1 MLIKLEHKERSYQQ
15 RKLPAGENRTNPGPP
30 GCGFCGPCHA
40 KQKFLKKFTKRYQML
55 FCVWCLAMRGPLL
68 LWQPL
73 VKAIRAQRFEFIE
86 KELTHQEH
94 ENYKNIHA
102 KTTKEFNSKTNI
114 RNVTDEEVKQSKTV
128 LQMNTKKCLYIRRWN
143 IPTLV
148 SNSGKMQQLVR
159 ALNYHRLHILDITE
173 THMSHSS
180 DYIFP
185 DGLLLLYSGRD
196 DGMLEKSLQKEK
208 EKVSYHSFHILIEL
222 WQFVFIVRK
231 WI

>member
-40 KQKFLKKFTKRYQML
+40 KQQFLQKFTKRYQML

-196 DGMLEKSLQKEK
+196 DGMLGRSLQKE
-208 EKVSYHSFHILIEL
+208 
-222 WQFVFIVRK
+222 
-231 WI
+231 

>member
-1 MLIKLEHKERSYQQ
+1 MNSSKRNLH
-15 RKLPAGENRTNPGPP
+15 
-30 GCGFCGPCHA
+30 
-40 KQKFLKKFTKRYQML
+40 TKNM
-55 FCVWCLAMRGPLL
+55 
-68 LWQPL
+68 
-73 VKAIRAQRFEFIE
+73 
-86 KELTHQEH
+86 
-94 ENYKNIHA
+94 
-102 KTTKEFNSKTNI
+102 KTTKISMQKQPKNSTAKQI
-114 RNVTDEEVKQSKTV
+114 SEMVTDEEVKQSKTV
-128 LQMNTKKCLYIRRWN
+128 LQMYTKKCLYIRRWN

-222 WQFVFIVRK
+222 
-231 WI
+231 